1 MEKRLS
7 ESQVTT
13 ILQNAPKGTDPN
25 KIVEELVNRG
35 YVLEGLNDVQ
45 EQPEKQ
51 GGGGVETGENLL
63 IGGAK
68 GLGETAVNT
77 AGLIGKGLEK
87 VGVPE
92 GTFFTPTDES
102 LNKTKEKLQ
111 AQGTAQKIGK
121 GVEQI
126 AEFVVPATKV
136 ATVTKGMGI
145 IPKITGQVASD
156 IGVETAQG
164 GNVEQTAKTSFAL
177 SSLPFVSSA
186 LGKYS
191 KAGKLAGTIAENLE
205 KTSLRLTPVQ
215 KLQVE
220 KEGGDIV
227 KFITEKKLT
236 GTPEARYDKISKMYD
251 DAENTVQNTLKKSG
265 VTYSKD
271 NFVNLVKGM
280 PERYSTAF
288 DNPEVYNQLV
298 RLSDELVKYADNFK
312 GDIPVEKINSL
323 KRSYFKNAF
332 NKAGDQ
338 VTNEARLAV
347 GETLY
352 KDVLES
358 IPQLKAIN
366 KEYGQIIQ
374 AKKLLGKALGRNE
387 IGLVGNIASLFVG
400 GTLGGGVGAVIAPKV
415 AETVAG
421 TQTRSLIGAN
431 MQKLSEYLST
441 VKPDEAGNLIIPRSV
456 INQLFGE

>member
-1 MEKRLS
+1 MDKNLTEA
-7 ESQVTT
+7 QVTT
-13 ILQNAPKGTDPN
+13 ILKNAPKGTDPN
-25 KIVEELVNRG
+25 KIVEGLVSRG
-35 YVLEGLNDVQ
+35 YILQGLND
-45 EQPEKQ
+45 QPVATEPQ
-51 GGGGVETGENLL
+51 AENGTLKNL
-63 IGGAK
+63 
-68 GLGETAVNT
+68 GLGALKGVGETSVNT
-77 AGLIGKGLEK
+77 ANLLSKGFQKL
-87 VGVPE
+87 GVPE
-92 GTFFTPTDES
+92 GTFITPTQE
-102 LNKTKEKLQ
+102 KVTATKQKLE

-145 IPKITGQVASD
+145 APKIAGQVASD
-156 IGVETAQG
+156 VGVETLQDG
-164 GNVEQTAKTSFAL
+164 DVDQTAKTSFAL
-177 SSLPFVSSA
+177 SSLPFISSVV
-186 LGKYS
+186 GKYS

-220 KEGGDIV
+220 KDGGDIV

-236 GTPEARYDKISKMYD
+236 GSPESRYEKISKLYD

-271 NFVNLVKGM
+271 NFVNLVKEM

-298 RLSDELVKYADNFK
+298 KLSDELVKYAENFK
-312 GDIPVEKINSL
+312 GDIPVEKINSI
-323 KRSYFKNAF
+323 KRAYFKNAF

-352 KDVLES
+352 KDVLEA
-358 IPQLKAIN
+358 IPELKSIN

-387 IGLVGNIASLFVG
+387 IGLVGNIASLFAG
-400 GTLGGGVGAVIAPKV
+400 GALGGGVGAVAAPIIAEK
-415 AETVAG
+415 VAG
-421 TQTRSLIGAN
+421 TGVRSLVGSN

-441 VKPDEAGNLIIPRSV
+441 AKPDEAGNLIIPRSV
-456 INQLFGE
+456 INELFGE